1 MQRMVNM
8 FAKLNIKGFAD
19 ATFNILSDFDH
30 LYKLYDYEDGR
41 ITIRKDFYIDN
52 LGIADGEGFSNALL
66 RLITDDWKDYI
77 IMGSLGFTSMAYKK
91 WQGIL
96 QFITLLDLERMYQ
109 MQPDAFM
116 VNLIN
121 TIPSIGE
128 VTAKTVAIEWSF
140 FENDIKF
147 ILDNVHLI
155 NSFGNSDI
163 CKGEIRFTGFRN
175 LQLAEQLNTAGYDA
189 GDGSVT
195 KKTDILLIPYEG
207 FSSTKVSKAM
217 SNPNTKIIPVQEF
230 IENSEMYVGIDLR

>member
-1 MQRMVNM
+1 M

-30 LYKLYDYEDGR
+30 LYKLYDYENGR
-41 ITIRKDFYIDN
+41 IIIRKDFYVDN

-116 VNLIN
+116 VNL
-121 TIPSIGE
+121 
-128 VTAKTVAIEWSF
+128 
-140 FENDIKF
+140 
-147 ILDNVHLI
+147 
-155 NSFGNSDI
+155 
-163 CKGEIRFTGFRN
+163 
-175 LQLAEQLNTAGYDA
+175 
-189 GDGSVT
+189 
-195 KKTDILLIPYEG
+195 
-207 FSSTKVSKAM
+207 
-217 SNPNTKIIPVQEF
+217 
-230 IENSEMYVGIDLR
+230 